1 MNNYTE
7 LPICVEC
14 KHCITK
20 DKSIPECALT
30 AIGRDIVT
38 GEYLSPLSCHSARRG
53 NCGHL
58 GSHFEYKCVQ
68 PLSDADMQAL
78 KDYRDAYASLLA
90 ENKELKEKLEDLN
103 ERAFEKSLGD

>member
-7 LPICVEC
+7 FPICVEC

-58 GSHFEYKCVQ
+58 GSHFE
-68 PLSDADMQAL
+68 S
-78 KDYRDAYASLLA
+78 
-90 ENKELKEKLEDLN
+90 KLENLN
-103 ERAFEKSLGD
+103 WRAFEKSLGDSK